1 MQSRVSSN
9 IVPIIEP
16 SDLEIDDSIQLGE
29 GGYGRVFKGTWGTK
43 NVAIKRSKTLV
54 STEQSLKDLQE
65 EARKHYALT
74 HPNIVILYGVSWGP
88 EHYCMVMARMSC
100 SLRDILSSNT
110 PLSLNHIRRIARGTI
125 EGICY
130 LHANGIIHRDLT
142 SYNILIDGKAHPC
155 ITDFGLSKMQSEVA
169 QQTSVV
175 TAGSFVVQGS
185 PRWMAPEIM
194 KNLPCSTLTDIYSFG
209 VILWELFARQIPFPD
224 ADNQDIIRR
233 VRRGE
238 REPIPEETPETYA
251 QIIRACEQ
259 QNPIKRPQTARL
271 LASVF
276 RRLKPRETRCEVQIE
291 PDYYKEFIS
300 NTFISNTEDLSR
312 KSAQLGKQGLYKLNA
327 EQRHRGGITNAIS
340 AFEKASILPSGL

>member
-100 SLRDILSSNT
+100 SLRDILSSST

-194 KNLPCSTLTDIYSFG
+194 KNLPCSTLSDIYSFG
-209 VILWELFARQIPFPD
+209 VILWELFARKLPFSD
-224 ADNQDIIRR
+224 ADNQEIIRR

-238 REPIPEETPETYA
+238 REPIPEETPVTYA
-251 QIIRACEQ
+251 KLIRGCGQ
-259 QNPIKRPQTARL
+259 QNPTKRPQTAQL
-271 LASVF
+271 LVNVF
-276 RRLKPRETRCEVQIE
+276 IRRLKTRETRCEAPPLQIE
-291 PDYYKEFIS
+291 PDCSKEFIS
-300 NTFISNTEDLSR
+300 NPDLSR
-312 KSAQLGKQGLYKLNA
+312 KTVQLSTQGLYKLNTVKR
-327 EQRHRGGITNAIS
+327 QGGDITDVIP
-340 AFEKASILPSGL
+340 AFEKVGMLPSGF